1 MRLLGSPPP
10 TLSLVIALLSPS
22 LASAQTDAGCVA
34 VYDANGTRVARA
46 YEPGNQT
53 NIVFTDQGRAA
64 RTLPLEKCPLKKR
77 GGDARSGVQML
88 SQCSTFISVIKT
100 GE

>member
-1 MRLLGSPPP
+1 MRLLVCSPTP
-10 TLSLVIALLSPS
+10 SLVIALLSPS

-64 RTLPLEKCPLKKR
+64 RTLPPEKCPLKKR
-77 GGDARSGVQML
+77 GGDTRSGVQF
-88 SQCSTFISVIKT
+88 FIAVFNIYSCY
-100 GE
+100 